1 MKEKEAFMIIKQ
13 TSNISTFAACTLIL
27 SKPSHNSRR
36 CHAVP
41 GGDREMEVKRFGFSE
56 QEEFHLICLS
66 LPFRQMSVE
75 IFHQWNFDK
84 PRERQRQLSI
94 HQLRHKD
101 ILKKKKDCV
110 KFDEGG
116 CRLFSQQVEDEEMRR
131 IGGHKTRIYS
141 LKNYNNM
148 RGRRD

>member
-41 GGDREMEVKRFGFSE
+41 GGDREMEVKRFGFSWTRR
-56 QEEFHLICLS
+56 IPPNLS
-66 LPFRQMSVE
+66 FASISSNVCRNISAVEFRQAE
-75 IFHQWNFDK
+75 
-84 PRERQRQLSI
+84 RERQLSI